1 MATYEATNSSG
12 VTIQFD
18 KEGAP
23 PTPAQAAEAFNAYY
37 ASQTTTE
44 QTAAPAEDSQ
54 PLVRDTPLRPA
65 EDYTDPEQG
74 YGFFNRTSPTDT
86 EDTPDMYG
94 YGYEKGK
101 GQRLTNLGLNKL
113 EQNFPNA
120 VQNTVAKRELRDT
133 GSFVNQ
139 LKLKPLD
146 EKIANA
152 SPEEIRLMQNEV
164 EAKKLREM
172 YPDISPE
179 DAQDSMAALSG
190 EVISSLVDPTTL
202 LPVGGSSKVAQ
213 AAIGAATAGTYS
225 AASQDQATGEIDP
238 KQTAIAAAAGSV
250 LAPAV
255 IKGFQ
260 MVGNKIAKAKNKREV
275 IANNMIGE
283 DVKKYIQEVK
293 ASDDFAQGILKED
306 DLLPLA
312 AAEFKEVLAQ
322 RLPNVKPTE
331 RLSQLGVETGNDA
344 GWLPAIR
351 QSPEEAQFA
360 VLQRAQEKGNYVP
373 PRNPKEPNAWV
384 RMAHILSTRVREID
398 EAMGYGLRAYDMRVS
413 ANTHAAQKEVE
424 PFARIVTKATQD
436 MPDEAV
442 TRLNKHLFNG
452 EFKQAAGMLG
462 RYGDADSAMSK
473 VESYLA
479 TKYTELKDAGY
490 KDLGQIEN
498 YFPRKVKDYEGLS
511 RALGKDDAGD
521 SIIEKANK
529 KKLAELNKLRRSEGK
544 PEALQLSP
552 AEQNDVINKV
562 VQSRMNSRGGSGKL
576 TQTQKRAITEV
587 PEALAKFYESPVDSL
602 FRYIRSTEEK
612 IAKGKFF
619 GDSATT
625 KPDVDGAIQPNQLDI
640 EQSVTKIVGQA
651 NKNKDLSNAELDD
664 LTNLL
669 MTRFVAGEKAM
680 DKGLQVLRNVG
691 YATTL
696 ANPLSAATQAA
707 DISVS
712 AYVNGMS
719 HTLAALV
726 GKNKIDVEIMGL
738 MRAVSE
744 EMKNERQMAD
754 SLHWLFRKSGFHGVD
769 KLGKNVMLNATL
781 RRGSKLVKTEKGI
794 EKLRRKYGEAM
805 GEDFD
810 GFVNSLQK
818 GDIDENVKIFLWSEL
833 ADVQPIALSE
843 MPESYLNSPNGRLFY
858 MMKSFTLKQFDIIR
872 RDIKREY
879 QKGNKKEA
887 VRNAAAYMLFVPTAN
902 TLVSEAKDRAQGR
915 GGYVNS
921 PSDFTDQ
928 YVINFFK
935 TFGGSTYL
943 KDQLTSGRVSA
954 AASNVLAPPTGFI
967 EGSIKSANQLIEGEA
982 PTAVLRH
989 FPLVGKVWDNFYN
1002 GGLERSVKR
1011 RKGTASNNPYL

>member
-1 MATYEATNSSG
+1 MATYEATNKSG
-12 VTIQFD
+12 LTIQFD
-18 KEGAP
+18 KDGAA
-23 PTPAQAAEAFNAYY
+23 PTQEQTAKAFNAYY
-37 ASQTTTE
+37 ASQATTE
-44 QTAAPAEDSQ
+44 QTAVPAEESQ
-54 PLVRDTPLRPA
+54 PLVRETPLRPA

-74 YGFFNRTSPTDT
+74 YGFFRPTPESET
-86 EDTPDMYG
+86 EDTPDEFRYG
-94 YGYEKGK
+94 YARGE
-101 GQRLTNLGLNKL
+101 GQRLTTLGLKKL
-113 EQNFPNA
+113 EQHFPNYFPH
-120 VQNTVAKRELRDT
+120 TVATREMRDT
-133 GSFVNQ
+133 GSFLNR
-139 LKLKPLD
+139 LKSKPLD

-152 SPEEIRLMQNEV
+152 SPEEIRIMQNEK
-164 EAKKLREM
+164 EDKRLREQ
-172 YPDISPE
+172 YPDIY
-179 DAQDSMAALSG
+179 ANNLQDSGTAMAG
-190 EVISSLVDPTTL
+190 EVVSSLVDPTTL
-202 LPVGGSSKVAQ
+202 LPVGGSSKLAQ
-213 AAIGAATAGTYS
+213 AAIGGVTAGTYS

-238 KQTAIAAAAGSV
+238 KQTAIATLAGSV
-250 LAPAV
+250 LSPLV
-255 IKGFQ
+255 IKGFKK
-260 MVGNKIAKAKNKREV
+260 VGEKLATAKNKREV

-322 RLPNVKPTE
+322 RLPKVAPEE

-344 GWLPAIR
+344 GWLPTIR

-373 PRNPKEPNAWV
+373 PKDLNKPSTWV
-384 RMAHILSTRVREID
+384 QLTHILSTRIRDID
-398 EAMGYGLRAYDMRVS
+398 EAMGFNLRAYDMRVS

-424 PFARIVTKATQD
+424 DFARLVTKATDD
-436 MPDEAV
+436 MPEEAV

-462 RYGDADSAMSK
+462 RYGDANSAMSK

-490 KDLGQIEN
+490 KDLGQIDN
-498 YFPRKVKDYEGLS
+498 YFPRKVKDYDGLS
-511 RALGKDDAGD
+511 LALGKNNAGE
-521 SIIEKANK
+521 SIIQKANTA
-529 KKLAELNKLRRSEGK
+529 KLLELNKLRKSEGK
-544 PEALQLSP
+544 PEALELSN
-552 AEQNDVINKV
+552 AEKNDVINKV

-587 PEALAKFYESPVDSL
+587 PEELAKFYESPVDSL

-619 GDSATT
+619 GESATT
-625 KPDVDGAIQPNQLDI
+625 KPDVDGSLQPNQLDI
-640 EQSVTKIVGQA
+640 DLSVNKIVAKA
-651 NKNKDLSNAELDD
+651 NKDNDLSNAELDN

-680 DKGLQVLRNVG
+680 NKSLQFFRNVG

-726 GKNKIDVEIMGL
+726 GKNKVEVEDIGL

-744 EMKNERQMAD
+744 EMKNEREMAD
-754 SLHWLFRKSGFHGVD
+754 SLHWLFRKSGFHAID
-769 KLGKNVMLNATL
+769 KLGKNVMLNASL
-781 RRGSKLVKTEKGI
+781 RRASKLVKTEKGI
-794 EKLRRKYGEAM
+794 EKLRRKYGKAM
-805 GEDFD
+805 GEEFD
-810 GFVNSLQK
+810 GFVNSLKK

-872 RDIKREY
+872 RDIKQEY

-887 VRNAAAYMLFVPTAN
+887 FRNAAAYMLFVPTAN
-902 TLVSEAKDRAQGR
+902 TLVSETKDRAQGR
-915 GGYVNS
+915 GGYINS
-921 PSDFTDQ
+921 PSDAFDQ
-928 YVINFFK
+928 YMVNFFK
-935 TFGGSTYL
+935 TFGGSSYL
-943 KDQLTSGRVSA
+943 KDQVTTGRVSA
-954 AASNVLAPPTGFI
+954 AAANFIIPPTGVI
-967 EGSIKSANQLIEGEA
+967 EGSIKSANQLIEGKA
-982 PTAVLRH
+982 PTNVLRH
-989 FPLVGKVWDNFYN
+989 FPLAGKVWDNFYN

-1011 RKGTASNNPYL
+1011 RKGTSSNSPYL